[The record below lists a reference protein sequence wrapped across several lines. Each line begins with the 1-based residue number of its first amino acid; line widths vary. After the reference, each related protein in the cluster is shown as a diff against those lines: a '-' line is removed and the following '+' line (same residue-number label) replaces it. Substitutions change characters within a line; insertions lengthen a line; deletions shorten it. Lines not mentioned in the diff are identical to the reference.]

1 MVEENTEARQGI
13 GEILRRHPILA
24 ATFVLCIALGAA
36 LGAIYLPAE
45 WSTARRLF
53 GGAFAG
59 AGIAVFLTVTRL
71 FAVLD

>member
-1 MVEENTEARQGI
+1 MVGDDTDTRQEI
-13 GEILRRHPILA
+13 GALLRRHPLLV
-24 ATFVLCIALGAA
+24 ATFVVCIGLGAA
-36 LGAIYLPAE
+36 LGVAYMPDE